1 MSLVSLWRK
10 EKKKEVLESIGS
22 ASTNDIVHVKKI
34 PPVVIP
40 LLSLMQALS

>member
-1 MSLVSLWRK
+1 MSPVSLWRR
-10 EKKKEVLESIGS
+10 EKKKEVLESIDS
-22 ASTNDIVHVKKI
+22 ASTNDIVHAKI